1 MTRRHV
7 RRYLDTSD
15 WKSTSNLRRHA
26 KICWGEDAVEG
37 ADAANTHGA
46 AREVVEKSL
55 RMPNG
60 SITTMFERVKGNG
73 KVTYSH
79 KQHTRTEARY
89 VLICLRV
96 HVLIKSMVASAEIV
110 RWVAESMRPF
120 KIVRDRGFIS
130 LMKTGRPGYYIPSPE
145 TVSRDTK
152 KVFARCRKRIAT
164 ILQV

>member
-1 MTRRHV
+1 MNRRHV

-26 KICWGEDAVEG
+26 KICWGVDAVEG
-37 ADAANTHGA
+37 ADAASTHGA

-60 SITTMFERVKGNG
+60 SITTMFERVKGSG

-89 VLICLRV
+89 VLQAVRLHV
-96 HVLIKSMVASAEIV
+96 HALIKSSIPSAEIV

-120 KIVRDRGFIS
+120 K
-130 LMKTGRPGYYIPSPE
+130 
-145 TVSRDTK
+145 
-152 KVFARCRKRIAT
+152 
-164 ILQV
+164 